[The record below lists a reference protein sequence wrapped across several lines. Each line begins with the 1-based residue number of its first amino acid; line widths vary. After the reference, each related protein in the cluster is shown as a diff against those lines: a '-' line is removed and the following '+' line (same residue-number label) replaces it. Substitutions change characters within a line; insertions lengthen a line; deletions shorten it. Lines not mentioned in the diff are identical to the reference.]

1 MKLIGRILIGI
12 GILDF
17 ALSWISDDWNIFIY
31 NLVGEGLMNYTAII
45 LVVIGSI
52 ISRMGGDET
61 DEVEAAEEDAEENS
75 KE

>member
-1 MKLIGRILIGI
+1 MKFIGRILNGI